1 MFLVSN
7 LTVSQVGIRL
17 IFPKLS
23 LTPNSPTMLW
33 VKSAQN
39 ASLIAK
45 ERLIASHVQEVRCR
59 EEQIQVAEYHREG
72 TLDQAEACRA
82 YQETEEEHHL
92 RHQER
97 RGHLE
102 EGKGSHQE
110 EEGTEGH

>member
-1 MFLVSN
+1 
-7 LTVSQVGIRL
+7 
-17 IFPKLS
+17 
-23 LTPNSPTMLW
+23 MLW

-45 ERLIASHVQEVRCR
+45 ERPIASHVQEVRRR
-59 EEQIQVAEYHREG
+59 EEQIQVGEYHREG
-72 TLDQAEACRA
+72 TLDQAGACRA

-92 RHQER
+92 RRQEL

-102 EGKGSHQE
+102 EGKGSHR